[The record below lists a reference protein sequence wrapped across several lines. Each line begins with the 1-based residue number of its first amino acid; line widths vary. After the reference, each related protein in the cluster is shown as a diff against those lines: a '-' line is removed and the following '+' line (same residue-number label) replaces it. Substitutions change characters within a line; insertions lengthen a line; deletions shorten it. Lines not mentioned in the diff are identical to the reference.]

1 MKCIYLLT
9 LVSVSWGLRRSAL
22 QKQHPYYHTS
32 AEIAGA
38 ILEIEKTCAVP
49 MTVRWESCGTGCEIQ
64 VVDLGGPQSVQ
75 PIRNVFLLFG
85 EHARELIAPETALRF
100 IQKICSP
107 GDGMLSSV
115 LRSTRFRV
123 IPNGNP
129 VSRAQVEQGQF
140 CLRTNPNGVD
150 LNRNWPA
157 HWEPSEPQ
165 FSVAADTDQLNPGA
179 HPLSEHETRVFQ
191 REIANFE
198 PHVFAS
204 IHSGTLG
211 MYMPWAYD
219 ENADES
225 RIRNL
230 NKMTQVVDELDKKFC
245 QCPAGA
251 AAKEVGY
258 NSPGTCIDW
267 VHSHTKSE
275 YTFAFE
281 IFTGIGVEALRD
293 RFNEQQLRGGR
304 LSLLELDND
313 VHANANCFLQFNPTT
328 EDQYNNVVNNWADA
342 LIELAFITGKK

>member
-1 MKCIYLLT
+1 
-9 LVSVSWGLRRSAL
+9 
-22 QKQHPYYHTS
+22 
-32 AEIAGA
+32 
-38 ILEIEKTCAVP
+38 
-49 MTVRWESCGTGCEIQ
+49 
-64 VVDLGGPQSVQ
+64 
-75 PIRNVFLLFG
+75 
-85 EHARELIAPETALRF
+85 
-100 IQKICSP
+100 
-107 GDGMLSSV
+107 
-115 LRSTRFRV
+115 
-123 IPNGNP
+123 
-129 VSRAQVEQGQF
+129 
-140 CLRTNPNGVD
+140 
-150 LNRNWPA
+150 
-157 HWEPSEPQ
+157 
-165 FSVAADTDQLNPGA
+165 
-179 HPLSEHETRVFQ
+179 
-191 REIANFE
+191 
-198 PHVFAS
+198 
-204 IHSGTLG
+204 LG